1 MRKFAENMP
10 ERELADRMR
19 IIQSLSEIYTAVYYI
34 DLAEDRYVE
43 LASVSNVRPYIG
55 TTGRAQ
61 EKLNFF
67 CRHMMLPAYT
77 EEMLA
82 FVDLSTL
89 DERLSHERI
98 VSKQYQSTVILSPEQ
113 GERPD

>member
-55 TTGRAQ
+55 TTGKAQ
-61 EKLNFF
+61 AKHRKN
-67 CRHMMLPAYT
+67 
-77 EEMLA
+77 
-82 FVDLSTL
+82 STF
-89 DERLSHERI
+89 SAAI
-98 VSKQYQSTVILSPEQ
+98 
-113 GERPD
+113 